1 MNTPSDPRQIIDQS
15 KMTTP
20 MIIVVALTV
29 LLNAMDGFDVLA
41 ISFASP
47 GISAEWGVNLG
58 NLGLLMGMELVGMMI
73 GSVLI
78 GGLADK
84 HGRRPVL
91 LGCLI
96 FMAGGMVLA
105 TTSSNPYQLAFYRV
119 LTGLGIGGMLSC
131 TNATVAEFSNVKW
144 RSLCISLMVIGYPLG
159 GTFGGMFASYLL
171 SLYDWRSV
179 FYFGAGVTAVLFP
192 LVFFFVPESV
202 HWLAR
207 KQPENALARINDGL
221 TKLKLPTTTELPV
234 VDESEKQ
241 KSVKDIFSPAL
252 IATTL
257 IVTLAYFCHIWTF
270 YFILKWT
277 PKIVVD
283 MGFAPSSAGYVLTWA
298 NFGGALGGA
307 VFGILTA
314 KIGLKPLTITILF
327 ITTVFILVF
336 GNTPA
341 DLRTMGML
349 AATAGFF
356 GNAGISGLYSIV
368 AYAFPTHVR
377 ATGTGFV
384 IGVGRIGGIASP
396 WVAGLLMEGGS
407 SLPTVAIFM
416 AAGSFLAACA
426 LCFLK
431 IGTDKPATAPST
443 MGKAAETVAGAE
455 PNPA

>member
-1 MNTPSDPRQIIDQS
+1 
-15 KMTTP
+15 
-20 MIIVVALTV
+20 
-29 LLNAMDGFDVLA
+29 
-41 ISFASP
+41 
-47 GISAEWGVNLG
+47 
-58 NLGLLMGMELVGMMI
+58 
-73 GSVLI
+73 
-78 GGLADK
+78 
-84 HGRRPVL
+84 
-91 LGCLI
+91 
-96 FMAGGMVLA
+96 
-105 TTSSNPYQLAFYRV
+105 
-119 LTGLGIGGMLSC
+119 
-131 TNATVAEFSNVKW
+131 
-144 RSLCISLMVIGYPLG
+144 
-159 GTFGGMFASYLL
+159 
-171 SLYDWRSV
+171 
-179 FYFGAGVTAVLFP
+179 
-192 LVFFFVPESV
+192 
-202 HWLAR
+202 
-207 KQPENALARINDGL
+207 
-221 TKLKLPTTTELPV
+221 
-234 VDESEKQ
+234 
-241 KSVKDIFSPAL
+241 
-252 IATTL
+252 
-257 IVTLAYFCHIWTF
+257 
-270 YFILKWT
+270 
-277 PKIVVD
+277 VD

-443 MGKAAETVAGAE
+443 MGKAAESVAGAE